1 MAKKDEGIPPIII
14 PVAPVHGGHAS
25 RSREDAATE
34 KPALGDDDKALSNNK
49 ADRPK

>member
-34 KPALGDDDKALSNNK
+34 KPAPDDDDKARSNKN
-49 ADRPK
+49 ADRP

>member
-34 KPALGDDDKALSNNK
+34 KPATDHEDKARSNKNT
-49 ADRPK
+49 DRP

>member
-25 RSREDAATE
+25 RSPEDAATE
-34 KPALGDDDKALSNNK
+34 KPALGDEPKARSNKK
-49 ADRPK
+49 ADRP

>member
-14 PVAPVHGGHAS
+14 QVAPVHGGHAS

-34 KPALGDDDKALSNNK
+34 KSAPDDDDKSRSNNK
-49 ADRPK
+49 ADRP